1 MKKIVTN
8 ENESLKSLELSGMKR
23 RDFFKLLGGGIFIF
37 FQPWHP
43 FELFD
48 LQTQQR
54 RFLPTEFNAFLQI
67 AKDGSVNCYTGKIEM
82 GQGAI
87 TSLAQI
93 MADEIEVSFEKVK
106 MVMGD
111 TDLCPWDGGT
121 NGSQTIRSFSP
132 RMRVAAAEAKTV
144 LMQLGSDYLHVPVSQ
159 LEVKDGIISDIRNNK
174 SNVSYGELAKGK
186 RIEKHLDGK
195 PELKD
200 YTKFKYVGKP
210 FLHQDA
216 RIKVTGE
223 ARYSADIQLPGLL
236 HARILRPPSH
246 GAKLLTADVSEAE
259 KIKGIQIVRDGDFI
273 AVLSDDRDKV
283 DHAINKVKAAYSFD
297 EIKVDDKSIFDR
309 ILKADSVANV
319 VRSNGDIE
327 TGRKISDTLT
337 ESEFHNSYV
346 AHSPIEPHAATA
358 MIDIDKINVW
368 VSTQAPYRVQ
378 ETIAR
383 EMNVPLEK
391 VRIKTPFVGGG
402 FGGKSPHAQA
412 VEAVKLAKITG
423 KPVVVAWTRQEE
435 FFYDTFRPAAVVR
448 ITSGMDKS
456 GNITLWDFNTYY
468 AGARGSETIYD
479 VPNARTTNYSGGSV
493 HPFGTGAWRAPGN
506 NTNTFARESQI
517 NIMAS
522 KAGIDPLDFRLKNL
536 KDEKMIAV
544 LKAAADNFGYTPARN
559 PSGRGYGVAC
569 GTDVGTLVA
578 HIAEVKVDKNTG
590 HVQVI
595 RVVCAQD
602 MGLCVNPQGTTI
614 QMEGCITM
622 GIGYALTEEIQFQGG
637 DIKNH
642 SFDTY
647 EIPRFSWVPKI
658 DTVIM
663 DRKDQAPQ
671 GGGEPA
677 IICMGAVIAN
687 AVFDATGS
695 RLYQLPMTPARI
707 LAAIAKYEV

>member
-1 MKKIVTN
+1 MKKIITN
-8 ENESLKSLELSGMKR
+8 EKESLKDKERTGMKR

-37 FQPWHP
+37 FQPWDT
-43 FELFD
+43 FKLLEL
-48 LQTQQR
+48 QPQQGR
-54 RFLPTEFNAFLQI
+54 SLSTEFNAFLQI
-67 AKDGSVNCYTGKIEM
+67 AEDGSVNCYTGKIEM

-93 MADEIEVSFEKVK
+93 MADELEVPFESVK

-121 NGSQTIRSFSP
+121 NGSQTTRSFSP
-132 RMRVAAAEAKTV
+132 HMRVAAAEAKTI

-159 LEVKDGIISDIRNNK
+159 LEVKDGTISDIKNNK
-174 SNVSYGELAKGK
+174 SKVSYGELTKGK

-200 YTKFKYVGKP
+200 YTKFKYIGKP
-210 FLHQDA
+210 YLHQDS
-216 RIKVTGE
+216 RLKVTGE
-223 ARYSADIQLPGLL
+223 AKFSADIQLPGLL
-236 HARILRPPSH
+236 HARLLRPPSH
-246 GAKLLTADVSEAE
+246 GAKLLTADASEAE
-259 KIKGIQIVRDGDFI
+259 KIKGIQLVRDGDFI
-273 AVLSDDRDKV
+273 AVLSEDRDKV
-283 DHAINKVKAAYSFD
+283 DQAIVKVKAEYSFD
-297 EIKVDDKSIFDR
+297 EIKVDDTTIFDR
-309 ILKADSVANV
+309 ILKADSVPNV

-327 TGRKISDTLT
+327 TGRKISDTVT

-346 AHSPIEPHAATA
+346 AHAPIEPHAATA
-358 MIDIDKINVW
+358 MIEDDKITVW
-368 VSTQAPYRVQ
+368 VSTQQPFRAQ

-391 VRIKTPFVGGG
+391 VRIKTPFLGGG
-402 FGGKSPHAQA
+402 FGGKSAHGQA
-412 VEAVKLAKITG
+412 VEAVRLAKITG

-435 FFYDTFRPAAVVR
+435 FFYDTFRPAAVVK

-456 GNITLWDFNTYY
+456 GKIILWDYHTYY
-468 AGARGSETIYD
+468 AGARGSDTIYD
-479 VPNARTTNYSGGSV
+479 VPNARTTDYSRGSV

-522 KAGIDPLDFRLKNL
+522 KAGMDPLEFRLKNL

-544 LKAAADNFGYTPARN
+544 LKAVADKFGYTPAMN
-559 PSGRGYGVAC
+559 PSGRGYGIAC
-569 GTDVGTLVA
+569 GTDAGTWVA
-578 HIAEVKVDKNTG
+578 HMAEVKVDKNTG

-595 RVVCAQD
+595 RVACAQD
-602 MGLCVNPQGTTI
+602 MGLCVNPEGTTI

-622 GIGYALTEEIQFQGG
+622 GMGYALTEEIQFQGG

-647 EIPRFSWVPKI
+647 KIPRFSWVPKI

-671 GGGEPA
+671 GGGEPT

-687 AVFDATGS
+687 AVHDATGA
-695 RLYQLPMTPARI
+695 RLYQLPMTPERI
-707 LAAIAKYEV
+707 LAAMK

>member
-1 MKKIVTN
+1 MKKIITN
-8 ENESLKSLELSGMKR
+8 EKVSLKLRERTGMKR

-37 FQPWHP
+37 FQPWDP
-43 FELFD
+43 FKLLEL
-48 LQTQQR
+48 QAQQGR
-54 RFLPTEFNAFLQI
+54 SLPTEFNAFLQI
-67 AKDGSVNCYTGKIEM
+67 AEDGSVNCYTGKIEM

-93 MADEIEVSFEKVK
+93 MADELEVPFKSVK

-121 NGSQTIRSFSP
+121 NGSQTTRSFSP
-132 RMRVAAAEAKTV
+132 HMRVAAAEAKAI
-144 LMQLGSDYLHVPVSQ
+144 LLQLGSDYLQAPVSQ
-159 LEVKDGIISDIRNNK
+159 LEVKDGIISDIKNNK
-174 SNVSYGELAKGK
+174 SKVSYGELTKGK

-210 FLHQDA
+210 YLHQDS
-216 RIKVTGE
+216 RLKVTGE
-223 ARYSADIQLPGLL
+223 AKFSADIQLPGLL
-236 HARILRPPSH
+236 HARLLRPPSH

-259 KIKGIQIVRDGDFI
+259 KIKGIQVVRDGDLI

-283 DHAINKVKAAYSFD
+283 DQAIVKVKAEYSFD
-297 EIKVDDKSIFDR
+297 EIKVDDTTIFDR

-327 TGRKISDTLT
+327 TGRKISDTVT

-346 AHSPIEPHAATA
+346 AHAPIEPHAATA
-358 MIDIDKINVW
+358 LIEGDKITVW
-368 VSTQAPYRVQ
+368 VSTQQPFRAQ

-391 VRIKTPFVGGG
+391 VRIKTPFLGGG
-402 FGGKSPHAQA
+402 FGGKSAHGQA

-435 FFYDTFRPAAVVR
+435 FFYDTFRPAAVVK

-456 GNITLWDFNTYY
+456 GKIILWDYHTYY
-468 AGARGSETIYD
+468 AGARGSDTIYD
-479 VPNARTTNYSGGSV
+479 VPNARTTDYARGSV

-506 NTNTFARESQI
+506 NTNTFARESQV

-522 KAGIDPLDFRLKNL
+522 KAGMDPLEFRLKNL

-544 LKAAADNFGYTPARN
+544 LKAVADKFGYTPAKN

-569 GTDVGTLVA
+569 GTDAGTWVA
-578 HIAEVKVDKNTG
+578 HMAEVKVDKNTG

-595 RVVCAQD
+595 RVACAQD
-602 MGLCVNPQGTTI
+602 MGLCVNPEGTTI

-622 GIGYALTEEIQFQGG
+622 GMGYALTEEIQFQGG
-637 DIKNH
+637 EIKNH

-647 EIPRFSWVPKI
+647 KIPRFSWVPKI

-671 GGGEPA
+671 GGGEPT

-687 AVFDATGS
+687 AVYDATGA
-695 RLYQLPMTPARI
+695 RLYQLPMTPERI
-707 LAAIAKYEV
+707 LTAMKKA